1 MDDRVLMTL
10 EYTRIREMLAEHA
23 LSGLGRDLA
32 LNLHPLQHPSA
43 VAAAIAETTEAR
55 AILDGGGQ
63 IPLWGLGDM
72 RPIVERAS
80 KGGILQAA
88 ELVRLAD
95 CLRGAA
101 EFRRYMQSKRRTA
114 PNLSRYAE
122 GIVPLRELAD
132 EIYASTD
139 GARVAD
145 AASPRLAKVRK
156 ELRVVEDR
164 IKSKLQS
171 YLTSGQYRDALQENL
186 ITMRGDRYAIP
197 IKASHRHKLSGVV
210 VDSSGS
216 GMTVYIEPASVRKL
230 TDDLRILRAQEEAEE
245 YQVLAALSGLV
256 AEQAA
261 SIGSNLEIMGV
272 YDLAF
277 AKGRL
282 SIQFDA
288 APVDIRSDGFVQLLG
303 ARHPLITGEV
313 VPLDIVIGHRYRTL
327 VITGPNTGG
336 KTVALKTVGLLA
348 LMAQSGLHIPVSGDS
363 AISVFDKVLADIG
376 DSQSIEQSL
385 STFSGHLRQIAS
397 IIEAATKSSLVLL
410 DEIGTGTD
418 PAEGAAL
425 AMAILEELHGFGCVT
440 IASTHY
446 SDVKRLA
453 DVHPGFVNG
462 RMDFDRETLRPLYHL
477 VIGEAGQSQ
486 ALWIAGRLGL
496 GQRILDRAREH
507 LEQRPESAGDALA
520 DGGGARSDTPAKSP
534 EATVPRAQ
542 PGSTAVATQAAG
554 HQTGGSSSDPADVA
568 ADGEGIKRP
577 WRLGD
582 SVLIDTINQQGVITV
597 LPDKF
602 GQMVVLS
609 RGKRHTVHERRVSL
623 IIGAEHL
630 YPEGY
635 DLRTVL
641 FTWQERKTI
650 HQLQRGG
657 TEVLGAS
664 SDAKWVKTPAIDVDR
679 RK

>member
-1 MDDRVLMTL
+1 MDDRVFTVL
-10 EYTRIREMLAEHA
+10 EYEKIREMLSEHT
-23 LSGLGRDLA
+23 LSGLGRELA
-32 LNLHPLQHPSA
+32 LKLRPLYHPSA
-43 VAAAIAETTEAR
+43 VVAALAETTEAR

-72 RPIVERAS
+72 RPIVERAV
-80 KGGILQAA
+80 KGGMLHAA

-101 EFRRYMQSKRRTA
+101 EFKRYMQSKRAKA

-122 GIVPLRELAD
+122 GILPLKELAD

-139 GARVAD
+139 GARVSD

-156 ELRVVEDR
+156 ELRVVDDR

-171 YLTSGQYRDALQENL
+171 YLTSGQYRDALQETL

-197 IKASHRHKLSGVV
+197 VKASHRHKISGVV

-216 GMTVYIEPASVRKL
+216 GMTVYIEPASIRKL
-230 TDDLRILRAQEEAEE
+230 TDDLRILKAQEEAEE
-245 YQVLAALSGLV
+245 YQILSALTGLV
-256 AEQAA
+256 AEQSAA
-261 SIGSNLEIMGV
+261 INSNLEIMGV

-282 SIQFDA
+282 SIHFDA
-288 APVDIRSDGFVQLLG
+288 RAVDVRTDGFMQLLS
-303 ARHPLITGEV
+303 ARHPLIAGEV

-336 KTVALKTVGLLA
+336 KTVALKTAGLLA
-348 LMAQSGLHIPVSGDS
+348 LMAQSGLHIPVSEDS
-363 AISVFDKVLADIG
+363 AVSVFDQVLADIG

-385 STFSGHLRQIAS
+385 STFSGHLRQIAA
-397 IIEAATKSSLVLL
+397 ILDAATKSSLVLL

-425 AMAILEELHGFGCVT
+425 AMAILEELHLLGCIT
-440 IASTHY
+440 LASTHY

-453 DVHPGFVNG
+453 DEHPGFVNG
-462 RMDFDRETLRPLYHL
+462 RMDFDRETLRPLYRL

-496 GQRILDRAREH
+496 GQRILERAKAH
-507 LEQRPESAGDALA
+507 LARRPEAHA
-520 DGGGARSDTPAKSP
+520 ARDNP
-534 EATVPRAQ
+534 
-542 PGSTAVATQAAG
+542 
-554 HQTGGSSSDPADVA
+554 GSSSKVPEQVILRSPAA
-568 ADGEGIKRP
+568 ADSQNPGSAGGEPGPAQPNSQPGGRRL

-582 SVLIDTINQQGVITV
+582 SVMIDTIDQQGVITV
-597 LPDKF
+597 LPDEL
-602 GQMVVLS
+602 GQVVVLS
-609 RGKRHTVHERRVSL
+609 RGKRHTVHERRLTL
-623 IIGAEHL
+623 IVGAEHL

-635 DLRTVL
+635 DLRTVM
-641 FTWQERKTI
+641 FTWRERQTI
-650 HQLQRGG
+650 HKMQKRG
-657 TEVLGAS
+657 TEIRGVS
-664 SDAKWVKTPAIDVDR
+664 SEAEWVKTPQIDVDR